1 MDGFF
6 FNLSST
12 ISNEEFRLKARK
24 SSFDF
29 SRERKLSLAQLVLTI
44 MSFTKCGIQ
53 AELSRLF
60 YFIADHK
67 GNFLTYSKS
76 AFSQARK
83 KLSGD
88 VFIYLNRFAL
98 SYFDNH
104 SVHKTNWKGFL
115 PVAIDGST
123 LILPENDSLKER
135 FVGCYNQTGK
145 VISTARTSIA
155 YDVCNRMTL
164 DAVIDSYTTSEVVL
178 AKRHLEHLDSS
189 KHLLVFDRLY
199 PSYNFFLEL
208 NKQGFK
214 YCFRLSSQWKQA
226 YRLLKNR
233 NEVIWKIP
241 QGLIYRQGNQKLT
254 LGKSF
259 SVRLV
264 KIRLSSGK
272 DEILLTNL
280 YDGISI
286 NDLKE
291 LYAMRWHVE
300 ECYKRIKQISQME
313 YFSGKTIESIEQDFF
328 ARILMLNIS
337 AMIETQALQPGI
349 DKILAKK
356 AVIHMQQPNRTQIY
370 ASLKERLYLLMLLEK
385 SETLN
390 FMLKTLMICRDIV
403 RNERSFE
410 RIIARKPH
418 KKALNYKAR

>member
-12 ISNEEFRLKARK
+12 ISNEDFRLKARK

-29 SRERKLSLAQLVLTI
+29 SRERKLPLPQLVLTI

-60 YFIADHK
+60 YFIADYK

-88 VFIYLNRFAL
+88 IFVYLNRFTL

-104 SVHKTNWKGFL
+104 SVHKTNWNGFL

-123 LILPENDSLKER
+123 LILPENDALKER

-214 YCFRLSSQWKQA
+214 YCFRLSSQWKKA
-226 YRLLKNR
+226 YRLLKDK

-241 QGLIYRQGNQKLT
+241 QGMIYRQGNQRLT
-254 LGKSF
+254 MEKSF

-264 KIRLSSGK
+264 KIRLSNGK

-300 ECYKRIKQISQME
+300 ECYKRIKQVSQME
-313 YFSGKTIESIEQDFF
+313 YFSGKTIESIEQDFL

-349 DKILAKK
+349 NKILARK
-356 AVIHMQQPNRTQIY
+356 AVIHKQQPNRTQIY
-370 ASLKERLYLLMLLEK
+370 ASLKERLYLLLLLGK
-385 SETLN
+385 SETLD
-390 FMLKTLMICRDIV
+390 FMLKTLMTCRDIV

-418 KKALNYKAR
+418 KKALNYKSR